1 MLGDWETTCEKR
13 WIFLLK
19 EDAKMDKRIN
29 NKGQNRS
36 ELSYRNLE
44 LAPLQ
49 DKIKENH
56 LDGLYT

>member
-1 MLGDWETTCEKR
+1 
-13 WIFLLK
+13 
-19 EDAKMDKRIN
+19 MDKRIN